1 MSLSDWEKIRQ
12 NNIAERDAEWQKLV
26 MAKKEFDS
34 EKELKKKKVRH
45 TPKEK
50 KSLPVLRRSTRKVP
64 VVSYKED
71 TLDRNSRSSGA
82 AMAMAANGPLPV
94 GVGVQ
99 PGGTAGVPISGSG
112 DRVPDALQTDVPMEG
127 GDAVDRE
134 EIVALRLFKTS
145 KEQEAALLKAKD
157 AEKHKR
163 KRLRH
168 KESVEQLKKDKQ
180 NLEKTVEDVKKAL
193 KRTNTAL
200 KEVYEKGGSLLDL
213 SAGVR
218 ATCLALI
225 GSNQ

>member
-45 TPKEK
+45 TPKER
-50 KSLPVLRRSTRKVP
+50 KSLPDLRRSTRKIP

-82 AMAMAANGPLPV
+82 AMAMAANKPLPV
-94 GVGVQ
+94 GVGIQ
-99 PGGTAGVPISGSG
+99 PGGSG

-134 EIVALRLFKTS
+134 EMEALRLFKAS
-145 KEQEAALLKAKD
+145 KDQEAALLKAKD